1 MIPLPAERTRMPLDV
16 EPPDP
21 PALHGPQDPGDYDAV
36 EELDEE
42 TGGNY
47 RREELAALLDQ
58 GAWEAAFTEWAE
70 HTYLTEEQFR
80 VVRDAG
86 LIEAIDLYWNPVAED
101 VGYRAPSVPADLAGA
116 DGPLDRTDVGD
127 VEEALDELG
136 RTVSEALENDYIH
149 RDADE
154 FGYDWE

>member
-1 MIPLPAERTRMPLDV
+1 MIPSPAERGRMPLDV
-16 EPPDP
+16 EVPDP

-36 EELDEE
+36 DELDEE

-58 GAWEAAFTEWAE
+58 GAWETAFTEWAE
-70 HTYLTEEQFR
+70 HTYLTAAQFR

-86 LIEAIDLYWNPVAED
+86 LIEDIDLYWNPDDED
-101 VGYRAPSVPADLAGA
+101 VGFRAPSVPDGLAGA
-116 DGPLDRTDVGD
+116 DGPFDRNNVGD

-136 RTVSEALENDYIH
+136 RTVSESLENDYIH
-149 RDADE
+149 RDGDE